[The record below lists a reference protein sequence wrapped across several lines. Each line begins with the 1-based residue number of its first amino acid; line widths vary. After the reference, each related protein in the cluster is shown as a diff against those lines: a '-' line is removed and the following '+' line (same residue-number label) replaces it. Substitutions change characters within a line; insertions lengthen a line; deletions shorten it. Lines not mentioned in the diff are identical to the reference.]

1 MCVDIPIYHSL
12 WSVCLIVA
20 FLCCFKNCDHTVVSI
35 YILYLNIDVYIQT
48 CFVCIVQHFQQQGRC
63 STNILYCCYLFFF
76 FRNQS
81 LVCIIFHQT
90 FQGATPRWHKQV
102 LGCCNRWWGG
112 GGGGRGGR
120 YSILIIAGPDEQVTI
135 TKVLTAS
142 LSFIFTRW
150 AVIFWVADTLNVNAA
165 TTYWTRPLVRK
176 ARIMTCKRKTNLIS
190 VNRLIIKELLVCP
203 LICFLL
209 LLWSNFLHLKK
220 TIVVKSVHV
229 LLFPC
234 VSSHWWVHFP
244 RSVLFWLSKSQDYR
258 TVIM

>member
-1 MCVDIPIYHSL
+1 MFYKYFVLLLSFSSSSETNPWCALYFIRPSREQPPGDISRF
-12 WSVCLIVA
+12 W
-20 FLCCFKNCDHTVVSI
+20 
-35 YILYLNIDVYIQT
+35 
-48 CFVCIVQHFQQQGRC
+48 
-63 STNILYCCYLFFF
+63 
-76 FRNQS
+76 
-81 LVCIIFHQT
+81 
-90 FQGATPRWHKQV
+90 GAV
-102 LGCCNRWWGG
+102 IGDGG

-150 AVIFWVADTLNVNAA
+150 AVVFWVADALNVNAA
-165 TTYWTRPLVRK
+165 TTYWTRPLVWK

-258 TVIM
+258 TVIMQHTQIWQELDRNKDTPY